1 MIHKGIIAGAFVLTL
16 LGGAVVAQES
26 NDMNMEDHDMSQMGE
41 DEVMPSSQAYMLAN
55 EEMMMN
61 MGGEL
66 TGDADVDFAQQMIPH
81 HDGAIAMAKVE
92 LQFGKDPEMR
102 KLAENVIKAQEAE
115 NAFLKEWLAKHGK

>member
-1 MIHKGIIAGAFVLTL
+1 MTTRTIIAGLCALAL
-16 LGGAVVAQES
+16 LGGAAAAQETH
-26 NDMNMEDHDMSQMGE
+26 DMNMEDHDMSQMAEG
-41 DEVMPSSQAYMLAN
+41 EVMPSSQAYMLAN

-102 KLAENVIKAQEAE
+102 KMAENVIKTQEAE
-115 NAFLKEWLAKHGK
+115 NAFYKEWLAKRGK